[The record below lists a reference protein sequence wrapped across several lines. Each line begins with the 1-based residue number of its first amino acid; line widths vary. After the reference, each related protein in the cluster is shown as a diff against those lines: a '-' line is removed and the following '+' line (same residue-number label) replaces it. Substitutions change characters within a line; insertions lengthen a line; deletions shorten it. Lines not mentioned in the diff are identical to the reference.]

1 LRRASTFGHLQERRG
16 WRGRA
21 QKIFSER
28 GSGSTSDDHDQG
40 KSPAGTSRRPTPLPR
55 GFCIAAAVAAISH
68 LYGRMHRDPWRY
80 YEFDDCPPPHIGR
93 KVVEQPPARARL
105 TVELPPCKPHGGINT
120 DWSGNKCATR
130 REHSS
135 QVALSTP
142 QTRPE
147 APSKEQIPK
156 SKADAGTSGQS
167 SGNDASGA
175 IPTPQARP
183 ETSKTQQQTPNAK
196 ANVGTVGQ
204 SSGENHTSM
213 AGTIGFDVAVALSLA
228 LAFFIVR
235 RFVLNLLGDAEP
247 GVERDDAV

>member
-1 LRRASTFGHLQERRG
+1 MQASIRAK
-16 WRGRA
+16 A
-21 QKIFSER
+21 
-28 GSGSTSDDHDQG
+28 
-40 KSPAGTSRRPTPLPR
+40 RPEP
-55 GFCIAAAVAAISH
+55 AAVQLCYPDALYCCGSRGDVASH
-68 LYGRMHRDPWRY
+68 LYGRMHRDLWRY
-80 YEFDDCPPPHIGR
+80 YELDDCPPPHIGR
-93 KVVEQPPARARL
+93 KAVEQPPARARL

-130 REHSS
+130 REDSS

-175 IPTPQARP
+175 VPTAQARP
-183 ETSKTQQQTPNAK
+183 ETSKTQQQTPSAK

-204 SSGENHTSM
+204 SSGENHAST

-228 LAFFIVR
+228 LAFFIIR
-235 RFVLNLLGDAEP
+235 RFVSDLFGD